1 MCVCVCVRWREG
13 DDNRTCASE
22 RAKAKEIKNS
32 REWEQRRQQDG
43 STRRLSDSPLLAL
56 RSAQRS
62 KTPRRTT
69 SLLTLAVFSPFPF
82 LFFPT
87 TPDVNN
93 QQRETRWVVV
103 EVDHLNDTLAD
114 QFNRPHQPSTS
125 SYYHYSK
132 IRNVTLLLQLLI
144 VPYPMHKDDGSSQ
157 QGKQTDSFVNNFTPV
172 HPDPMSIVCFASV

>member
-1 MCVCVCVRWREG
+1 MCVCVRWREG
-13 DDNRTCASE
+13 DHNRTCASE
-22 RAKAKEIKNS
+22 RAKVKRKKKNS
-32 REWEQRRQQDG
+32 GEWEQRRQQDG

-132 IRNVTLLLQLLI
+132 IRGKYVT
-144 VPYPMHKDDGSSQ
+144 
-157 QGKQTDSFVNNFTPV
+157 
-172 HPDPMSIVCFASV
+172 